1 MRNLQG
7 GGQMSAKDHPAYKEE
22 LQRLKY
28 TLDYVEK
35 NLETMTARKNV
46 LDKNVEQGKKHFNS
60 ESSQAYIDLMIGSML
75 QDRADVKLRNLVAAR
90 SKPYFARVDFK
101 ENEKPNVEKL
111 YIGKM
116 ALIREEDQE
125 LIIVDWRAPVANL
138 YYEERLGDAHYT
150 SPDGDI
156 DGQMLVKRQFS
167 INEGKLEEMFDI
179 DITTNDE
186 FLQASLG
193 SSADNRLKEIVS
205 TIQAEQNRVIRA
217 DMWRPLIVQGA
228 AGGGKTTIALHRIAY
243 LIYTYEKSFKPENFM
258 IIAPS
263 KLFLNYIS
271 DVLPELGVEKTKQTT
286 YEEFA
291 FNVIG
296 QKFKINDPNQK
307 LIQFVEINKTEEQQS
322 YNELLRKQSELKCSM
337 DFKDIIDQYIETIE
351 NDFIPKENF
360 TLGGR
365 VILKYEDIN
374 RLFIKEYR
382 KHPIVKRIDEIKK
395 HLQNRLKAQKEYL
408 AEDVQGKCDRYIA
421 KVKRA
426 MEPSDERQEL
436 IVKAIDKKNEVI
448 GKLQEYSKTA
458 VKNYIAKISKTNPL
472 QYYRD
477 FLENQDLYNSIVL
490 AKADRDTADF
500 LRSYTL
506 KVLDSDTVDLE
517 DIAPIM
523 YLKYKIYGVDEKIP
537 VRHIVIDEAQDFS
550 VFQIYTLKHII
561 KDSSFTILGD
571 LSQAIHSYRG
581 IKDWNDIN
589 EFVFEK
595 RSEMLTLEQSY
606 RTSVEIMEAANKVIA
621 TLKDD
626 KLIPAQPVIRHG
638 EPVEVI
644 NKSSRKEIAEDIS
657 GRIKELKKQ
666 GFKSIAIIC
675 KTAKECEEMHSLFK
689 KGKDSPY
696 VITGKEKEYKSGL
709 LIVPSYLAKG
719 LEFDAVF
726 VADASAE
733 NYSDSELDTK
743 LLYVA
748 LTRPLH
754 RLCIYY
760 IGEKSKLLADV

>member
-1 MRNLQG
+1 
-7 GGQMSAKDHPAYKEE
+7 MSAKNHPAYKEE
-22 LQRLKY
+22 LKRLSY
-28 TLDYVEK
+28 TLEYVEQ
-35 NLETMTARKNV
+35 NLSALTARKSD
-46 LDKNVEQGKKHFNS
+46 LDKDMDSGKKHFSSENS
-60 ESSQAYIDLMIGSML
+60 QQYIDLMIGSML
-75 QDRADVKLRNLVAAR
+75 QDRASVKLRNLLVAR
-90 SKPYFARVDFK
+90 SKPYFARVDFQ
-101 ENEKPNVEKL
+101 EQEKPNSEKF

-138 YYEERLGDAHYT
+138 YYEERLGDAHYV
-150 SPDGDI
+150 SPEGNVA
-156 DGQMLVKRQFS
+156 GQMLVKRQFS
-167 INEGKLEEMFDI
+167 INEGKLDEMFDI
-179 DITTNDE
+179 DITTSDE

-205 TIQAEQNRVIRA
+205 TIQAEQNQVIRA

-296 QKFKINDPNQK
+296 QKFKVNDQNQK
-307 LIQFVEINKTEEQQS
+307 LIQFVEINKTEEQQR
-322 YNELLRKQSELKCSM
+322 YNELLRGQSELKASM
-337 DFKDIIDQYIETIE
+337 VFKEIIDQYIETIE
-351 NDFIPKENF
+351 NDFIPKEDF
-360 TLGGR
+360 KLVGR
-365 VILKYEDIN
+365 VILTYDDIN
-374 RLFIKEYR
+374 KLFIKDYR

-395 HLQNRLKAQKEYL
+395 HLQNRLKAQKEHL
-408 AEDVQGKCDRYIA
+408 SDSVQVKCDRYIA
-421 KVKRA
+421 NVKRV
-426 MEPSDERQEL
+426 MEPSDARQEL
-436 IVKAIDKKNEVI
+436 IVKAIDKKNEI
-448 GKLQEYSKTA
+448 ISKLQEDSKTA
-458 VKNYIAKISKTNPL
+458 VKEYIAKISKTNPL

-477 FLENQDLYNSIVL
+477 FLENQEQYYSIVL
-490 AKADRDTADF
+490 EKIDKDTASF

-506 KVLDSDTVDLE
+506 EILDSETVDLE

-523 YLKYKIYGVDEKIP
+523 YLKFKIYGVDEKIP

-550 VFQIYTLKHII
+550 VFQLYTLKQII

-589 EFVFEK
+589 QYVFDEK
-595 RSEMLTLEQSY
+595 SEMLTLEQSY

-621 TLKDD
+621 TLNDP
-626 KLIPAQPVIRHG
+626 KLIPAKPVIRHG
-638 EPVEVI
+638 DPVLVL
-644 NKSSRKEIAEDIS
+644 NMLNRKEIAVDIADK
-657 GRIKELKKQ
+657 IKELRKQ

-696 VITGKEKEYKSGL
+696 VITGKEKEYKSGF

-726 VADASAE
+726 VADASEE
-733 NYSDSELDTK
+733 NYTTSELDTK
-743 LLYVA
+743 LMYVA

-754 RLCIYY
+754 KLYIYH
-760 IGEKSKLLADV
+760 IGERSKLLADV

>member
-1 MRNLQG
+1 MP
-7 GGQMSAKDHPAYKEE
+7 AKNHPAYKEE
-22 LQRLKY
+22 LGRLDY
-28 TLDYVEK
+28 TLGYVEE
-35 NLETMTARKNV
+35 NLQTMTSRKNS
-46 LDKNVEQGKKHFNS
+46 LDNQMERGKKHFSSDNS
-60 ESSQAYIDLMIGSML
+60 QMYIDLMVGSML
-75 QDRADVKLRNLVAAR
+75 QDRASVKLRNLIAAR

-101 ENEKPNVEKL
+101 EKEKDSSEKL

-116 ALIREEDQE
+116 ALIREDNQE

-138 YYEERLGDAHYT
+138 YYEERLGDAHYW
-150 SPDGDI
+150 SPDGNI
-156 DGQMLVKRQFS
+156 EGQLQLKRQFS

-193 SSADNRLKEIVS
+193 SNADNRLKEIVS

-217 DMWRPLIVQGA
+217 DMWKPLIVQGA

-243 LIYTYEKSFKPENFM
+243 LIYTHEKSFKPENFM

-296 QKFKINDPNQK
+296 QKFKLNDSNAK
-307 LIQFVEINKTEEQQS
+307 LIQFVEQNKTAEQQE
-322 YNELLRKQSELKCSM
+322 YNKLLQSQSELKCTM
-337 DFKDIIDQYIETIE
+337 TFKEIIDQYIESIE
-351 NDFIPKENF
+351 NDFIPKEDF

-365 VILKYEDIN
+365 VILSYEDIN

-395 HLQNRLKAQKEYL
+395 HLTNRLKAQKEYL

-426 MEPSDERQEL
+426 MEPSDERQQL
-436 IVKAIDKKNEVI
+436 IIKAIDKKNEVI
-448 GKLQEYSKTA
+448 GKLQELSKTA

-477 FLENQDLYNSIVL
+477 FLENQELYNSIVL
-490 AKADRDTADF
+490 DKTDKETAEF
-500 LRSYTL
+500 LRAYTL

-581 IKDWNDIN
+581 IKDWKDIN
-589 EFVFEK
+589 QFVFED

-621 TLKDD
+621 ALKDE
-626 KLIPAQPVIRHG
+626 KLIPAKPVIRHG
-638 EPVEVI
+638 EPVTVTG
-644 NKSSRKEIAEDIS
+644 KGSKKEIAEAIAS
-657 GRIKELKKQ
+657 KIKELKKE

-675 KTAKECEEMHSLFK
+675 KTAKACEEMHSFFK

-726 VADASAE
+726 VADASSE
-733 NYSDSELDTK
+733 NYTTSELDTK

-754 RLCIYY
+754 RLYIYHE
-760 IGEKSKLLADV
+760 GEKSELLKEV

>member
-1 MRNLQG
+1 MP
-7 GGQMSAKDHPAYKEE
+7 AKNHSAYKEE
-22 LQRLKY
+22 LKRLEY
-28 TLDYVEK
+28 TLDYVEE
-35 NLETMTARKNV
+35 NLSAMTERKAD
-46 LDKNVEQGKKHFNS
+46 LDKDIEQGKKHYSSDNS
-60 ESSQAYIDLMIGSML
+60 QMYIDLMIGSML
-75 QDRADVKLRNLVAAR
+75 QDRAGIKLRNLITAR

-101 ENEKPNVEKL
+101 EKDKVDNEKL

-116 ALIREEDQE
+116 ALIREDNQE

-138 YYEERLGDAHYT
+138 YYEERLGAAHYD
-150 SPDGDI
+150 SPDGNI
-156 DGQMLVKRQFS
+156 EGQLKLKRQFV
-167 INEGKLEEMFDI
+167 INEGKLEEIFDI

-193 SSADNRLKEIVS
+193 ASADNRLKEIVS

-217 DMWRPLIVQGA
+217 DMWKPLIVQGA

-243 LIYTYEKSFKPENFM
+243 LIYTHEKSFKPENFM
-258 IIAPS
+258 ILAPS

-296 QKFKINDPNQK
+296 QRFKLNDPNQK
-307 LIQFVEINKTEEQQS
+307 LIQFVEMNKTEEQQL
-322 YNELLRKQSELKCSM
+322 YNKRLRAQSELKCSM
-337 DFKDIIDQYIETIE
+337 AFKEIIDLYIETIE
-351 NDFIPKENF
+351 SNFIPKEDF

-374 RLFIKEYR
+374 RLFIKEYYR
-382 KHPIVKRIDEIKK
+382 HPIVKRIDEIKK
-395 HLQNRLKAQKEYL
+395 HLQNRLKANKEHI
-408 AEDVQGKCDRYIA
+408 ENEIQGKCDRYIA
-421 KVKRA
+421 KVKRS
-426 MEPSDERQEL
+426 MEQSDERQQL
-436 IVKAIDKKNEVI
+436 IIKAIDKKNEVI
-448 GKLQEYSKTA
+448 GKLQEYARTA
-458 VKNYIAKISKTNPL
+458 VKEYIAKISKTNPL
-472 QYYRD
+472 KYY
-477 FLENQDLYNSIVL
+477 EDLLTDEELYSAIVSD
-490 AKADRDTADF
+490 KTDEETASF

-506 KVLDSDTVDLE
+506 EVLKSGTIDIE

-523 YLKYKIYGVDEKIP
+523 YLKFKIYGVDEKIP

-550 VFQIYTLKHII
+550 VFQIYTLKQII

-571 LSQAIHSYRG
+571 LSQGIHSYRG
-581 IKDWNDIN
+581 IKDWKNLN
-589 EFVFEK
+589 RYVFEDK
-595 RSEMLTLEQSY
+595 SKMLTLEQSY

-621 TLKDD
+621 SLKDE
-626 KLIPAQPVIRHG
+626 KLIPAKPVIRHG
-638 EPVEVI
+638 EKVQVI
-644 NKSSRKEIAEDIS
+644 KLEEKKEIAEDIAAKV
-657 GRIKELKKQ
+657 KEIRKQ
-666 GFKSIAIIC
+666 NFKSIAIIC
-675 KTAKECEEMHSLFK
+675 KTAKECEEMHSYFK
-689 KGKDSPY
+689 KGKESPY

-733 NYSDSELDTK
+733 NYTTSELDTK

-754 RLCIYY
+754 MLYIYH
-760 IGEKSKLLADV
+760 IGEPSRLLIYV

>member
-1 MRNLQG
+1 
-7 GGQMSAKDHPAYKEE
+7 MSAKNHPAYKEE
-22 LQRLKY
+22 LQRLSY
-28 TLDYVEK
+28 TLEYVEQ
-35 NLETMTARKNV
+35 NLSTLTVRKSD
-46 LDKNVEQGKKHFNS
+46 LDKDMDRGKKHFSSENS
-60 ESSQAYIDLMIGSML
+60 QQYIDLMIGSML
-75 QDRADVKLRNLVAAR
+75 QDRADIKLRNLIAAR
-90 SKPYFARVDFK
+90 SKPYFARVDFQEK
-101 ENEKPNVEKL
+101 EKLNSEKL

-138 YYEERLGDAHYT
+138 YYEERLGDAHYV
-150 SPDGDI
+150 SPEGDVL
-156 DGQMLVKRQFS
+156 GQLLVKRQFS
-167 INEGKLEEMFDI
+167 INEGKLDEMFDI

-205 TIQAEQNRVIRA
+205 TIQAEQNQVIRA

-296 QKFKINDPNQK
+296 QKFKVNDHNQK
-307 LIQFVEINKTEEQQS
+307 LIQFVEINKTEEQKS
-322 YNELLRKQSELKCSM
+322 YNDLLRKQSELKCSM
-337 DFKDIIDQYIETIE
+337 LFKEIIDQYIETIE
-351 NDFIPKENF
+351 NDFIPKEDF
-360 TLGGR
+360 KLGGR
-365 VILKYEDIN
+365 VVLTYDDIN
-374 RLFIKEYR
+374 KLFVKDYR
-382 KHPIVKRIDEIKK
+382 KHPIVKRIEEIKK
-395 HLQNRLKAQKEYL
+395 HLRNRLKAQKEHL
-408 AEDVQGKCDRYIA
+408 SDSIQAKCDRYITN
-421 KVKRA
+421 VKMV
-426 MEPSDERQEL
+426 MEPSDARQEL

-448 GKLQEYSKTA
+448 GKLQENSKTA

-477 FLENQDLYNSIVL
+477 FLENQELYYSIVS
-490 AKADRDTADF
+490 DRIDKDLADF
-500 LRSYTL
+500 LRNYTL
-506 KVLDSDTVDLE
+506 QILDSDTVDLE

-523 YLKYKIYGVDEKIP
+523 YLKFKIYGVDEKIP

-550 VFQIYTLKHII
+550 VFQFYTLKQII

-581 IKDWNDIN
+581 IKDWKDIN
-589 EFVFEK
+589 QYVFDEK
-595 RSEMLTLEQSY
+595 GEMLTLELSY
-606 RTSVEIMEAANKVIA
+606 RTSVEIMDAANKVIA
-621 TLKDD
+621 TLKDP
-626 KLIPAQPVIRHG
+626 KLIPAKPVIRHG
-638 EPVEVI
+638 DPVAVM
-644 NKSSRKEIAEDIS
+644 NMLSRKEIAEDIADK
-657 GRIKELKKQ
+657 IKGLRKQ

-696 VITGKEKEYKSGL
+696 VITGREKEYKSGF

-733 NYSDSELDTK
+733 NYTTSELDTK

-754 RLCIYY
+754 KLYIYH
-760 IGEKSKLLADV
+760 IGERSKLLENV

>member
-1 MRNLQG
+1 
-7 GGQMSAKDHPAYKEE
+7 MSAKNHPAYKEE
-22 LQRLKY
+22 LKRLSY
-28 TLDYVEK
+28 TLEYVEQ
-35 NLETMTARKNV
+35 NLSALTARKSD
-46 LDKNVEQGKKHFNS
+46 LDKDMESGKKHFSSENS
-60 ESSQAYIDLMIGSML
+60 QQYIDLMIGSML
-75 QDRADVKLRNLVAAR
+75 QDRADVKLRNLIAAR
-90 SKPYFARVDFK
+90 SKPYFARVDFQ
-101 ENEKPNVEKL
+101 ENEKQSSEKL

-138 YYEERLGDAHYT
+138 YYEERLGDAHYV
-150 SPDGDI
+150 SPEGDVL
-156 DGQMLVKRQFS
+156 GQMLVKRQFS
-167 INEGKLEEMFDI
+167 INEGKLDEMFDI
-179 DITTNDE
+179 DITTSDE

-205 TIQAEQNRVIRA
+205 TIQAEQNQVIRA

-243 LIYTYEKSFKPENFM
+243 LIYTYEKTFKPENFM

-296 QKFKINDPNQK
+296 QKLKVNDSNQK
-307 LIQFVEINKTEEQQS
+307 LIQFVEINKTEEQKN
-322 YNELLRKQSELKCSM
+322 YNELLRKQSELKASM
-337 DFKDIIDQYIETIE
+337 AFKEIIDQYIETIE
-351 NDFIPKENF
+351 SEFIPKEDF
-360 TLGGR
+360 KLVGR
-365 VILKYEDIN
+365 VILAYDDIN
-374 RLFIKEYR
+374 KLFIKDYR
-382 KHPIVKRIDEIKK
+382 RHPIVKRIDEIKK

-408 AEDVQGKCDRYIA
+408 SESVQVKCDRYIA
-421 KVKRA
+421 NAKRV
-426 MEPSDERQEL
+426 MEPSDQRQEL
-436 IVKAIDKKNEVI
+436 IVKAIDKKNEI
-448 GKLQEYSKTA
+448 ISNLQEHSKTA

-477 FLENQDLYNSIVL
+477 FLENEELYYSIVL
-490 AKADRDTADF
+490 DKIDKDTAVF

-506 KVLDSDTVDLE
+506 KILDSDTVDLE

-550 VFQIYTLKHII
+550 VFQLFTLKQII

-589 EFVFEK
+589 RYVFDEK
-595 RSEMLTLEQSY
+595 SEMLTLEQSY
-606 RTSVEIMEAANKVIA
+606 RTSVEIMEAANEVIA
-621 TLKDD
+621 TLKDP
-626 KLIPAQPVIRHG
+626 KLIPAKPVIRHG
-638 EPVEVI
+638 DPVLVTKMS
-644 NKSSRKEIAEDIS
+644 NRKEIAVDIND
-657 GRIKELKKQ
+657 RIKELRKQ

-696 VITGKEKEYKSGL
+696 VITGREKEYKSGF

-726 VADASAE
+726 VADASEE
-733 NYSDSELDTK
+733 NYTTSELDTK

-754 RLCIYY
+754 KLYIYH
-760 IGEKSKLLADV
+760 IGERSKLLENV

>member
-1 MRNLQG
+1 MP
-7 GGQMSAKDHPAYKEE
+7 AKNHPAYQEE
-22 LQRLKY
+22 LERLNY
-28 TLDYVEK
+28 TLEYVEQ
-35 NLETMTARKNV
+35 NLSTMAERKQV
-46 LDKNVEQGKKHFNS
+46 LDKDMEAGKKHFSSDNS
-60 ESSQAYIDLMIGSML
+60 QMYIDLMIGSML
-75 QDRADVKLRNLVAAR
+75 QDRAGVKLKNLVAAR
-90 SKPYFARVDFK
+90 SKPYFARVDFQ
-101 ENEKPNVEKL
+101 ENEKESSEKL

-138 YYEERLGDAHYT
+138 YYEERLGDAHYA
-150 SPDGDI
+150 SPEGKVN
-156 DGQMLVKRQFS
+156 GQLQLKRQFS

-217 DMWRPLIVQGA
+217 DMWKPLIVQGA

-243 LIYTYEKSFKPENFM
+243 LIYTHEKTFKPENFM

-296 QKFKINDPNQK
+296 QKFKLNDANQK
-307 LIQFVEINKTEEQQS
+307 LIQFVEDNKTEEQIS
-322 YNELLRKQSELKCSM
+322 YNKLLRSQSELKCSM
-337 DFKDIIDQYIETIE
+337 DFKEIIDRYIESIE
-351 NDFIPKENF
+351 SEFIPKQDF

-365 VILKYEDIN
+365 VILSYEDIN

-426 MEPSDERQEL
+426 MEPSDERQAL

-458 VKNYIAKISKTNPL
+458 VKSYIEKISKTNPL

-477 FLENQDLYNSIVL
+477 FLENVELYNSIVL
-490 AKADRDTADF
+490 EKTDQATADF

-506 KVLDSDTVDLE
+506 QVLDTDTIDLE

-561 KDSSFTILGD
+561 RDSSFTILGD

-581 IKDWNDIN
+581 IKDWQDIN
-589 EFVFEK
+589 HHVFEEK
-595 RSEMLTLEQSY
+595 SEMLTLEQSY

-621 TLKDD
+621 TLEDD
-626 KLIPAQPVIRHG
+626 KLTPAKPVIRHG
-638 EPVEVI
+638 EPVGVI
-644 NKSSRKEIAEDIS
+644 GKDSKKEIAEDIAAK
-657 GRIKELKKQ
+657 IKEIKKE

-675 KTAKECEEMHSLFK
+675 KTAKECDEMQSYFK
-689 KGKDSPY
+689 KGKDAPY

-726 VADASAE
+726 VADASAD
-733 NYSDSELDTK
+733 NYSTSELDTK

-754 RLCIYY
+754 KLYIYY
-760 IGEKSKLLADV
+760 LGKRSKLLESV

>member
-1 MRNLQG
+1 
-7 GGQMSAKDHPAYKEE
+7 MSAKNHPAYKEE
-22 LQRLKY
+22 LQRLSY
-28 TLDYVEK
+28 TLEYVEQ
-35 NLETMTARKNV
+35 NLSTLTVRKSD
-46 LDKNVEQGKKHFNS
+46 LDKDMDRGKKHFSSENS
-60 ESSQAYIDLMIGSML
+60 QQYIDLMIGSML
-75 QDRADVKLRNLVAAR
+75 QDRADIKLRNLIAAR
-90 SKPYFARVDFK
+90 SKPYFARVDFQEK
-101 ENEKPNVEKL
+101 EKLNSEKL

-138 YYEERLGDAHYT
+138 YYEERLGDAHYV
-150 SPDGDI
+150 SPEGDVL
-156 DGQMLVKRQFS
+156 GQLLVKRQFS
-167 INEGKLEEMFDI
+167 INEGKLDEMFDI

-205 TIQAEQNRVIRA
+205 TIQAEQNQVIRA

-296 QKFKINDPNQK
+296 QKFKVNDHNQK
-307 LIQFVEINKTEEQQS
+307 LIQFVEINKTEEQKS
-322 YNELLRKQSELKCSM
+322 YNDLLRKQSELKCSM
-337 DFKDIIDQYIETIE
+337 LFKEIIDQYIETIE
-351 NDFIPKENF
+351 NDFIPKEDF
-360 TLGGR
+360 KLGGR
-365 VILKYEDIN
+365 VVLTYDDIN
-374 RLFIKEYR
+374 KLFVKDYR
-382 KHPIVKRIDEIKK
+382 KHPIVKRIEEIKK
-395 HLQNRLKAQKEYL
+395 HLRNRLKAQKEHL
-408 AEDVQGKCDRYIA
+408 SDSIQAKCDRYITN
-421 KVKRA
+421 VKMV
-426 MEPSDERQEL
+426 MEPSDARQEL

-477 FLENQDLYNSIVL
+477 FLDNQELYYSIVSGKIDKDL
-490 AKADRDTADF
+490 ADF
-500 LRSYTL
+500 LRNYTL
-506 KVLDSDTVDLE
+506 QILDSDTVDLE

-523 YLKYKIYGVDEKIP
+523 YLKFKIYGVDEKIP

-550 VFQIYTLKHII
+550 VFQFYTLKQII

-581 IKDWNDIN
+581 IKDWKDIN
-589 EFVFEK
+589 QYVFDEK
-595 RSEMLTLEQSY
+595 GEMLTLELSY
-606 RTSVEIMEAANKVIA
+606 RTSVEIMDAANKVIA
-621 TLKDD
+621 TLKDP
-626 KLIPAQPVIRHG
+626 KLIPAKPVIRHG
-638 EPVEVI
+638 DPVAVM
-644 NKSSRKEIAEDIS
+644 NMLSRKEIAEDIADK
-657 GRIKELKKQ
+657 IKGLRKQ

-696 VITGKEKEYKSGL
+696 VITGREKEYKSGF

-733 NYSDSELDTK
+733 NYTTSELDTK

-754 RLCIYY
+754 KLYIYH
-760 IGEKSKLLADV
+760 IGEKSKLLEDV

>member
-1 MRNLQG
+1 MP
-7 GGQMSAKDHPAYKEE
+7 AKNHPAYKVE
-22 LQRLKY
+22 LERLKY
-28 TLDYVEK
+28 TLEYVEE
-35 NLETMTARKNV
+35 NLDTMTARKSV
-46 LDKNVEQGKKHFNS
+46 LDKDMDYGKKHYSSENS
-60 ESSQAYIDLMIGSML
+60 QMYIDMMIGSML
-75 QDRADVKLRNLVAAR
+75 QDRAGVKLKNLFAAR
-90 SKPYFARVDFK
+90 SKPYFARVDFQ
-101 ENEKPNVEKL
+101 EKDKPDREKL

-116 ALIREEDQE
+116 ALIREENQE

-138 YYEERLGDAHYT
+138 YYEERLGDAHYY
-150 SPDGDI
+150 SPEGDI
-156 DGQMLVKRQFS
+156 VGQLLLKRQFS

-193 SSADNRLKEIVS
+193 SNADNRLKEIVS

-217 DMWRPLIVQGA
+217 DMWKPLIVQGA

-243 LIYTYEKSFKPENFM
+243 LIYTHEKSFKPENFM

-296 QKFKINDPNQK
+296 QKFKVNDSNQK
-307 LIQFVEINKTEEQQS
+307 LIQFVETNKTTEQQR
-322 YNELLRKQSELKCSM
+322 YNELLRGQSELKCSM
-337 DFKDIIDQYIETIE
+337 DFKDIIDRCIESIE
-351 NDFIPKENF
+351 KDFIPKEDF

-365 VILKYEDIN
+365 VILSYEDIN

-395 HLQNRLKAQKEYL
+395 HLQNRLKTQKEYL
-408 AEDVQGKCDRYIA
+408 AEDIQGKCDRYIA

-426 MEPSDERQEL
+426 MEPSDERQQL

-448 GKLQEYSKTA
+448 AKLQELSKTA

-477 FLENQDLYNSIVL
+477 FLENQELYHSIVL
-490 AKADRDTADF
+490 NYTDHATAEF
-500 LRSYTL
+500 LRKYTL
-506 KVLDSDTVDLE
+506 EILDSDTVDLE

-581 IKDWNDIN
+581 IKDWKELNQY
-589 EFVFEK
+589 VFEEK
-595 RSEMLTLEQSY
+595 SDMLTLEQSY

-621 TLKDD
+621 TLQDE
-626 KLIPAQPVIRHG
+626 KLIPAVPVIRHG
-638 EPVEVI
+638 EPVKVLCKATKKEV
-644 NKSSRKEIAEDIS
+644 AEDIADQ
-657 GRIKELKKQ
+657 IKALKKE

-675 KTAKECEEMHSLFK
+675 KTARDCEEMHSYFK

-709 LIVPSYLAKG
+709 IIVPSYLAKG

-726 VADASAE
+726 VADASVD
-733 NYSDSELDTK
+733 NYTTSELDTK

-748 LTRPLH
+748 MTRPLH
-754 RLCIYY
+754 RLSIYY
-760 IGEKSKLLADV
+760 VGEPSTLLADV

>member
-1 MRNLQG
+1 
-7 GGQMSAKDHPAYKEE
+7 MSAKNHPAYKEE
-22 LQRLKY
+22 LQRLNY
-28 TLDYVEK
+28 TLEYVEQS
-35 NLETMTARKNV
+35 LSIMTARKSN
-46 LDKNVEQGKKHFNS
+46 LDNDIERGKRHYNS
-60 ESSQAYIDLMIGSML
+60 ESSQSYIDLMIGTML

-101 ENEKPNVEKL
+101 EKEKPNSEKL

-138 YYEERLGDAHYT
+138 YYEERLGDAHYY
-150 SPDGDI
+150 SPEGDVE
-156 DGQMLVKRQFS
+156 GQLMVKRQFS

-217 DMWRPLIVQGA
+217 DMWKPLIVQGA

-243 LIYTYEKSFKPENFM
+243 LIYTHEKSFKPENFM

-271 DVLPELGVEKTKQTT
+271 DVLPELGVEKTRQTT

-296 QKFKINDPNQK
+296 QKFKVNDSNQK
-307 LIQFVEINKTEEQQS
+307 LIQFVETNRTEEQQS
-322 YNELLRKQSELKCSM
+322 YNDLLRKQSELKC
-337 DFKDIIDQYIETIE
+337 DIVFKEIIDQYIETIE
-351 NDFIPKENF
+351 NDYIPKEDF
-360 TLGGR
+360 TLMGR
-365 VILKYEDIN
+365 MILSYEDIN

-382 KHPIVKRIDEIKK
+382 RHPIVKRIDEIKK
-395 HLQNRLKAQKEYL
+395 HLQNRLKAQKDYL
-408 AEDVQGKCDRYIA
+408 AEGVQSKCDRYIA
-421 KVKRA
+421 NVKRL

-436 IVKAIDKKNEVI
+436 IVKAIDKKNEVL
-448 GKLQEYSKTA
+448 GKLQEYAKTA

-477 FLENQDLYNSIVL
+477 FLENQGLYDSIVL
-490 AKADRDTADF
+490 NKTDSETAAF

-506 KVLDSDTVDLE
+506 EVLNSDTVDLE

-581 IKDWNDIN
+581 IKDWKDIN
-589 EFVFEK
+589 QYVFDEK
-595 RSEMLTLEQSY
+595 SEMLTLEQSY

-638 EPVEVI
+638 DPVAVI
-644 NKSSRKEIAEDIS
+644 SKANKKEIAEDIAHK
-657 GRIKELKKQ
+657 IKELKKQ

-675 KTAKECEEMHSLFK
+675 KTAKECDEMHALFK

-719 LEFDAVF
+719 LEFDVVF

-733 NYSDSELDTK
+733 NYSTSELDTK

-754 RLCIYY
+754 KLYIYN
-760 IGEKSKLLADV
+760 IGEKSKLLAEV

>member
-1 MRNLQG
+1 
-7 GGQMSAKDHPAYKEE
+7 MSAKSHPAYKEE
-22 LQRLKY
+22 LKRLNY
-28 TLDYVEK
+28 TLEYVEQ
-35 NLETMTARKNV
+35 NLSIMTARKSE
-46 LDKNVEQGKKHFNS
+46 LDKDMESGKKHYSS
-60 ESSQAYIDLMIGSML
+60 ESSQSYIDLMIGSML
-75 QDRADVKLRNLVAAR
+75 QDRADVKLRNLFAAR
-90 SKPYFARVDFK
+90 SKPYFARVDFQ
-101 ENEKPNVEKL
+101 ENEKLSSEKF

-125 LIIVDWRAPVANL
+125 LIIVDWRAPVSNL
-138 YYEERLGDAHYT
+138 YYEERLGDAHYA
-150 SPDGDI
+150 SPEGNVE
-156 DGQMLVKRQFS
+156 GQLLVKRQFS

-205 TIQAEQNRVIRA
+205 TIQAEQNSVIRA

-307 LIQFVEINKTEEQQS
+307 LIQFVETNKTEEQRS

-337 DFKDIIDQYIETIE
+337 FFKEIIDQYIETIE

-365 VILKYEDIN
+365 TILSYEDIN
-374 RLFIKEYR
+374 KLFIKEYR
-382 KHPIVKRIDEIKK
+382 RHPIVKRIDEIKK

-458 VKNYIAKISKTNPL
+458 VKSYIAKISKTNPL

-477 FLENQDLYNSIVL
+477 FLENQELYSSIVL
-490 AKADRDTADF
+490 DKTDEATADF

-506 KVLDSDTVDLE
+506 QVLDSDTVDLE
-517 DIAPIM
+517 DVAPIM

-550 VFQIYTLKHII
+550 VFQIYTLKNII

-589 EFVFEK
+589 QYVFDEK
-595 RSEMLTLEQSY
+595 SEMLTLEQSY

-621 TLKDD
+621 TLQDD
-626 KLIPAQPVIRHG
+626 KLIPAKPVIRHG
-638 EPVEVI
+638 DPVSVVSKL
-644 NKSSRKEIAEDIS
+644 NRKEIAEDIA
-657 GRIKELKKQ
+657 GKIKELRKQ

-696 VITGKEKEYKSGL
+696 IITGKEKEYKSGL

-733 NYSDSELDTK
+733 NYTTSELDTK

-754 RLCIYY
+754 KLYIYH
-760 IGEKSKLLADV
+760 IGERSKLLKDV

>member
-1 MRNLQG
+1 MP
-7 GGQMSAKDHPAYKEE
+7 AKNHPAYKEE
-22 LQRLKY
+22 LERLNY
-28 TLDYVEK
+28 TLSYVEK
-35 NLETMTARKNV
+35 NLEVMTDRKNI
-46 LDKNVEQGKKHFNS
+46 LDEDMETGKKHFSSDNS
-60 ESSQAYIDLMIGSML
+60 QQYIDLMIGSML
-75 QDRADVKLRNLVAAR
+75 QDRAGVKLRNLVAAR

-101 ENEKPNVEKL
+101 EAEKDFAEKL

-116 ALIREEDQE
+116 ALIREDNQE

-138 YYEERLGDAHYT
+138 YYEERLGDASYE
-150 SPDGDI
+150 SPDGRI
-156 DGQMLVKRQFS
+156 NGQLQVKRQFS

-217 DMWRPLIVQGA
+217 DMWKPLIVQGA

-243 LIYTYEKSFKPENFM
+243 LIYTYEKTFKPENFM

-291 FNVIG
+291 FHAIG
-296 QKFKINDPNQK
+296 QKFKVNDANEK
-307 LIQFVEINKTEEQQS
+307 LIQFVETNKTKEQRE
-322 YNELLRKQSELKCSM
+322 YNALLRKQSELKCAM
-337 DFKDIIDQYIETIE
+337 DFKDIIDRYIETIE
-351 NDFIPKENF
+351 NNFIPKEDF

-365 VILKYEDIN
+365 SILKYEDIN

-395 HLQNRLKAQKEYL
+395 HLQNRLKAQKEFL

-421 KVKRA
+421 KVKGA
-426 MEPSDERQEL
+426 MEPSDERQQL

-448 GKLQEYSKTA
+448 GRLHEYSKTA

-477 FLENQDLYNSIVL
+477 FLENKELYDSIVL
-490 AKADRDTADF
+490 QKTDGATAEF
-500 LRSYTL
+500 LRTYTL
-506 KVLDSDTVDLE
+506 EVLNKDTVDLE

-523 YLKYKIYGVDEKIP
+523 YLKFKIYGVDEKIP

-571 LSQAIHSYRG
+571 LSQGIHNYRG
-581 IKDWNDIN
+581 IQDWREIN
-589 EFVFEK
+589 RFVFEGK
-595 RSEMLTLEQSY
+595 SEVLTLEQSY

-621 TLKDD
+621 TLKDE

-638 EPVEVI
+638 DPVLVI
-644 NKSSRKEIAEDIS
+644 EKDSKKAVAEDIAEK
-657 GRIKELKKQ
+657 IKSLQKEGL
-666 GFKSIAIIC
+666 KSIAIIC
-675 KTAKECEEMHSLFK
+675 KTAKECEEMHTYFK

-696 VITGKEKEYKSGL
+696 VITGKEKEYKSGF

-719 LEFDAVF
+719 LEFDGVF
-726 VADASAE
+726 VADGSAA
-733 NYSDSELDTK
+733 NYSTSELDTK
-743 LLYVA
+743 LMYVA

-754 RLCIYY
+754 KLYIYHV
-760 IGEKSKLLADV
+760 GEKSPLLAEV

>member
-1 MRNLQG
+1 
-7 GGQMSAKDHPAYKEE
+7 MSAKNHPAYKEE
-22 LQRLKY
+22 LQRLSY
-28 TLDYVEK
+28 TLEYVEQS
-35 NLETMTARKNV
+35 LRALTARKSG
-46 LDKNVEQGKKHFNS
+46 LDEEMDRGKKHFSSENS
-60 ESSQAYIDLMIGSML
+60 QQYIDLMIGSML
-75 QDRADVKLRNLVAAR
+75 QDRASVKLRNLIVAR
-90 SKPYFARVDFK
+90 SKPYFARVDFQEK
-101 ENEKPNVEKL
+101 EKPSSEKF

-116 ALIREEDQE
+116 ALIREENQE
-125 LIIVDWRAPVANL
+125 LIIVDWRAPVSNL
-138 YYEERLGDAHYT
+138 YYEERLGDAHYV
-150 SPDGDI
+150 SPEGNVE
-156 DGQMLVKRQFS
+156 GQMLVKRQFS
-167 INEGKLEEMFDI
+167 INEGKLDEMFDI
-179 DITTNDE
+179 DITTSDE

-205 TIQAEQNRVIRA
+205 TIQAEQNQVIRA

-296 QKFKINDPNQK
+296 QKFKVNDHNQK
-307 LIQFVEINKTEEQQS
+307 LIQFVEINKTEEQQK
-322 YNELLRKQSELKCSM
+322 YNKLLRNQSELKCSM
-337 DFKDIIDQYIETIE
+337 QFKEIIDQYIESIE
-351 NDFIPKENF
+351 KDFIPKEDF
-360 TLGGR
+360 KLGGI
-365 VILKYEDIN
+365 VVLTYEDIN
-374 RLFIKEYR
+374 KLFIKDYR
-382 KHPIVKRIDEIKK
+382 KLPIVKRIDEIKK
-395 HLQNRLKAQKEYL
+395 HLQNRLKARKEHL
-408 AEDVQGKCDRYIA
+408 SEAIQIKCDRYIA
-421 KVKRA
+421 NAKMA
-426 MEPSDERQEL
+426 MEPSDKRQEL
-436 IVKAIDKKNEVI
+436 IVKAIDKKNDII
-448 GKLQEYSKTA
+448 GKLQEHSKSA

-477 FLENQDLYNSIVL
+477 FLENQGLYYTIVSD
-490 AKADRDTADF
+490 KTDKETADL

-506 KVLDSDTVDLE
+506 QILNSATVDLE

-523 YLKYKIYGVDEKIP
+523 YLKFKIYGVDEKIP

-550 VFQIYTLKHII
+550 VFQFYTLKQII

-589 EFVFEK
+589 QYVFDEK
-595 RSEMLTLEQSY
+595 GEMLTLELSY
-606 RTSVEIMEAANKVIA
+606 RTSVEIMDAANKVIA
-621 TLKDD
+621 TLKDR
-626 KLIPAQPVIRHG
+626 KLIPAKPVIRHG
-638 EPVEVI
+638 DPVAVM
-644 NKSSRKEIAEDIS
+644 SMLSRKEIATDIADK
-657 GRIKELKKQ
+657 IKGLRKQ
-666 GFKSIAIIC
+666 GLKSIAIIC

-696 VITGKEKEYKSGL
+696 VITGKEKEYKSGFL
-709 LIVPSYLAKG
+709 VVPSYLAKG

-726 VADASAE
+726 VADANAE
-733 NYSDSELDTK
+733 SYTTSELDTK

-754 RLCIYY
+754 KLYIYH
-760 IGEKSKLLADV
+760 IGEKSKLLENV

>member
-1 MRNLQG
+1 MP
-7 GGQMSAKDHPAYKEE
+7 AKNHPAYKEE
-22 LQRLKY
+22 LERLNY
-28 TLDYVEK
+28 TLSYVEK
-35 NLETMTARKNV
+35 NLEVMTKRKNT
-46 LDKNVEQGKKHFNS
+46 LDEDMEKGKKHFSSDNS
-60 ESSQAYIDLMIGSML
+60 QQYIDLMIGSML
-75 QDRADVKLRNLVAAR
+75 QDRAGVKLRNLVAAR

-101 ENEKPNVEKL
+101 ETEKDFIEKL

-116 ALIREEDQE
+116 ALIREDNQE

-138 YYEERLGDAHYT
+138 YYEERLGDASYA
-150 SPDGDI
+150 SPDGRI
-156 DGQMLVKRQFS
+156 SGQLQVKRQFS

-217 DMWRPLIVQGA
+217 DMWTPLIVQGA

-243 LIYTYEKSFKPENFM
+243 LIYTYEKTFKPENFM

-271 DVLPELGVEKTKQTT
+271 DVLPELGVEQTRQTT

-296 QKFKINDPNQK
+296 QKFKVNDANEK
-307 LIQFVEINKTEEQQS
+307 LIQFVETNKTQEQQD
-322 YNELLRKQSELKCSM
+322 YNALLRKQSELKCAM
-337 DFKDIIDQYIETIE
+337 DFKDIIDLYIETIE
-351 NDFIPKENF
+351 NDFIPKEDF

-365 VILKYEDIN
+365 SILKYEDIN

-395 HLQNRLKAQKEYL
+395 HLQNRLKAQKEFL

-426 MEPSDERQEL
+426 MEPSDQRQQL
-436 IVKAIDKKNEVI
+436 IINAIDKKNEVL

-477 FLENQDLYNSIVL
+477 FLENKELYDSIVL
-490 AKADRDTADF
+490 QRTDAATAEF
-500 LRSYTL
+500 LRTYTL
-506 KVLDSDTVDLE
+506 EVLNSGTVDLE

-523 YLKYKIYGVDEKIP
+523 YLKFKIYGVDEKIP

-571 LSQAIHSYRG
+571 LSQGIHNYRG
-581 IKDWNDIN
+581 IKDWKDIN
-589 EFVFEK
+589 RFVFEEK
-595 RSEMLTLEQSY
+595 SDMLTLEQSY

-621 TLKDD
+621 TLQDE

-638 EPVEVI
+638 DPVLVME
-644 NKSSRKEIAEDIS
+644 KESKKAVAEDIMEKI
-657 GRIKELKKQ
+657 RVLKKE
-666 GFKSIAIIC
+666 GLKSVAIIC
-675 KTAKECEEMHSLFK
+675 KTAKECEEMQTHFK

-696 VITGKEKEYKSGL
+696 VITGKEKEYKSGF

-726 VADASAE
+726 VADGSAD
-733 NYSDSELDTK
+733 NYTTSELDTK
-743 LLYVA
+743 LMYVA

-754 RLCIYY
+754 KLYIYH
-760 IGEKSKLLADV
+760 IGEKSALLADV

>member
-1 MRNLQG
+1 MP
-7 GGQMSAKDHPAYKEE
+7 AKNHPAYKEE
-22 LQRLKY
+22 LQRLNY
-28 TLDYVEK
+28 TLEYVEQS
-35 NLETMTARKNV
+35 LSVMTTRKNI
-46 LDKNVEQGKKHFNS
+46 LDNDIERGKKHYSS
-60 ESSQAYIDLMIGSML
+60 ESSQSYIDLMIGSML
-75 QDRADVKLRNLVAAR
+75 QDRANVKLRNLVAAR

-101 ENEKPNVEKL
+101 EKEKLNTEKL

-138 YYEERLGDAHYT
+138 YYEERLGDAHYY
-150 SPDGDI
+150 SPAGDVE
-156 DGQMLVKRQFS
+156 GQLQLKRQFS

-179 DITTNDE
+179 DITTSDE

-217 DMWRPLIVQGA
+217 DMWKPLIVQGA

-243 LIYTYEKSFKPENFM
+243 LIYTHEKSFKPENFM

-271 DVLPELGVEKTKQTT
+271 DVLPELGVERTRQTT

-307 LIQFVEINKTEEQQS
+307 LIQFVEVNKTLEQQS
-322 YNELLRKQSELKCSM
+322 YNELLRKQSELKCAIT
-337 DFKDIIDQYIETIE
+337 FKEIIDQYIETIE
-351 NDFIPKENF
+351 DDFIPKEDF

-365 VILKYEDIN
+365 VILSYESIN
-374 RLFIKEYR
+374 KLFIKEYR

-448 GKLQEYSKTA
+448 GKLQEYAKTA

-477 FLENQDLYNSIVL
+477 LLENQELYNSIIL
-490 AKADRDTADF
+490 DKTTNETAEF

-506 KVLDSDTVDLE
+506 QVLDSDTVDLE
-517 DIAPIM
+517 DVAPIM

-581 IKDWNDIN
+581 IKDWKDIN
-589 EFVFEK
+589 QYVFDEK
-595 RSEMLTLEQSY
+595 SEMLTLEQSY

-626 KLIPAQPVIRHG
+626 KLIPAKPVIRHG
-638 EPVEVI
+638 DPVEVI
-644 NKSSRKEIAEDIS
+644 SKESKKEITEDIAVK
-657 GRIKELKKQ
+657 IKELKRQ
-666 GFKSIAIIC
+666 GFKSIAVIC
-675 KTAKECEEMHSLFK
+675 KTAKECEEMHSHFK

-696 VITGKEKEYKSGL
+696 VITGKEKEYKSGF

-733 NYSDSELDTK
+733 NYSTSELDTK

-754 RLCIYY
+754 KLYIYH
-760 IGEKSKLLADV
+760 IGEKSKLVAEV

>member
-1 MRNLQG
+1 
-7 GGQMSAKDHPAYKEE
+7 MSAKNHPAYKEE
-22 LQRLKY
+22 LQRLHY
-28 TLDYVEK
+28 TLEYVEQ
-35 NLETMTARKNV
+35 NLSNLTARKSD
-46 LDKNVEQGKKHFNS
+46 LDKDMDREKKHFSSENS
-60 ESSQAYIDLMIGSML
+60 QQYIDLMIGTML
-75 QDRADVKLRNLVAAR
+75 QDRASVKLRNLIAAR
-90 SKPYFARVDFK
+90 SKPYFARVDFQ
-101 ENEKPNVEKL
+101 EKEKL
-111 YIGKM
+111 SSEKFYIGKM
-116 ALIREEDQE
+116 ALIREDNQE

-138 YYEERLGDAHYT
+138 YYEERLGDAHYI
-150 SPDGDI
+150 SPEGNVL
-156 DGQMLVKRQFS
+156 GQMLVKRQFS
-167 INEGKLEEMFDI
+167 INEGKLDEMFDI
-179 DITTNDE
+179 DITTSDE

-205 TIQAEQNRVIRA
+205 TIQAEQNQVIRA

-296 QKFKINDPNQK
+296 QKFKVNDPNQK
-307 LIQFVEINKTEEQQS
+307 LIQFVEINKTEEQQR
-322 YNELLRKQSELKCSM
+322 YNDLLRKQSELKCSM
-337 DFKDIIDQYIETIE
+337 LFKEIIDQYIETIE
-351 NDFIPKENF
+351 NDFIPKEDF
-360 TLGGR
+360 KLGGR
-365 VILKYEDIN
+365 VVLTYDDIN
-374 RLFIKEYR
+374 KLFIKDYR
-382 KHPIVKRIDEIKK
+382 KRPIVKRIDEIKK
-395 HLQNRLKAQKEYL
+395 HLQNRLKAQKERL
-408 AEDVQGKCDRYIA
+408 SEGIQVKCDRYIA
-421 KVKRA
+421 NAKMV
-426 MEPSDERQEL
+426 MEPSDKRQEL
-436 IVKAIDKKNEVI
+436 IIKAIDKKNEVI
-448 GKLQEYSKTA
+448 ASLQEHSKSA
-458 VKNYIAKISKTNPL
+458 VKDYIAKISKTNPL

-477 FLENQDLYNSIVL
+477 FLENQELYDSIVSD
-490 AKADRDTADF
+490 KMHKDTADF

-506 KVLDSDTVDLE
+506 QTLDSDTVDLE

-523 YLKYKIYGVDEKIP
+523 YLKFKIYGVDEKIP

-550 VFQIYTLKHII
+550 VFQFYTLKQII

-589 EFVFEK
+589 QYVFDGK
-595 RSEMLTLEQSY
+595 SEMLTLEQSY

-621 TLKDD
+621 TLEDP
-626 KLIPAQPVIRHG
+626 KLIPAKPVIRHG
-638 EPVEVI
+638 DPVSVM
-644 NKSSRKEIAEDIS
+644 SMLSRKEVAGDIADK
-657 GRIKELKKQ
+657 IKGLRKE

-675 KTAKECEEMHSLFK
+675 KTAKECEEMYSLFK

-696 VITGKEKEYKSGL
+696 VITGKEKEYKSGF

-733 NYSDSELDTK
+733 NYTISELDTK

-754 RLCIYY
+754 KLYIYH
-760 IGEKSKLLADV
+760 IGEKSKLLENV

>member
-1 MRNLQG
+1 MP
-7 GGQMSAKDHPAYKEE
+7 AKNHPAYKEE
-22 LQRLKY
+22 LQRLDY
-28 TLDYVEK
+28 TLDYVK
-35 NLETMTARKNV
+35 QNLDTMTNRKKV
-46 LDKNVEQGKKHFNS
+46 LDNDIERGKKHFNS

-75 QDRADVKLRNLVAAR
+75 QDRADVKLRNLVAAK

-101 ENEKPNVEKL
+101 ETEKENSEKL

-138 YYEERLGDAHYT
+138 YYEERLGDAHYS
-150 SPDGDI
+150 SPDGDVK
-156 DGQMLVKRQFS
+156 GQLQLKRQFS

-217 DMWRPLIVQGA
+217 DMWKPLIVQGA

-243 LIYTYEKSFKPENFM
+243 LIYTHEKSFKPENFM

-291 FNVIG
+291 FSVIG
-296 QKFKINDPNQK
+296 QKFKLNDSNQK
-307 LIQFVEINKTEEQQS
+307 LIQFVENNKTEEQQS
-322 YNELLRKQSELKCSM
+322 YNELLRRQSELKCSM
-337 DFKDIIDQYIETIE
+337 VFKEIIDSYIETIE
-351 NDFIPKENF
+351 NDFIPKEDF

-365 VILKYEDIN
+365 VILSYADIN

-395 HLQNRLKAQKEYL
+395 HLQNRLKAQKEFL

-421 KVKRA
+421 KIKRL
-426 MEPSDERQEL
+426 MEPSDERQEM
-436 IVKAIDKKNEVI
+436 IVKAIDKKNEVL
-448 GKLQEYSKTA
+448 GKLNEISKSA

-477 FLENQDLYNSIVL
+477 FLENKELYYSILWERTEREV
-490 AKADRDTADF
+490 AAF
-500 LRSYTL
+500 LRKYTL
-506 KVLDSDTVDLE
+506 EVLDSDTVDLE

-581 IKDWNDIN
+581 IKDWRDIN
-589 EFVFEK
+589 KHVFEEK
-595 RSEMLTLEQSY
+595 SEMLTLEQSY

-626 KLIPAQPVIRHG
+626 KLTPAKPVIRHG
-638 EPVEVI
+638 DPVEVI
-644 NKSSRKEIAEDIS
+644 SKENRKEIAEDIAAKV
-657 GRIKELKKQ
+657 KEIKKQ

-675 KTAKECEEMHSLFK
+675 KTAKECDEMHGYFK

-726 VADASAE
+726 VADASSE
-733 NYSDSELDTK
+733 NYTTSELDTK

-754 RLCIYY
+754 KLCIYH
-760 IGEKSKLLADV
+760 IGQRSKLLENV

>member
-1 MRNLQG
+1 
-7 GGQMSAKDHPAYKEE
+7 MSAKNHPAYKEE
-22 LQRLKY
+22 LQRLSY
-28 TLDYVEK
+28 TLEYVEQS
-35 NLETMTARKNV
+35 LRALTARKSG
-46 LDKNVEQGKKHFNS
+46 LDEEMDRGKKHFSSENS
-60 ESSQAYIDLMIGSML
+60 QQYIDLMIGSML
-75 QDRADVKLRNLVAAR
+75 QDRASVKLRNLIVAR
-90 SKPYFARVDFK
+90 SKPYFARVDFQEK
-101 ENEKPNVEKL
+101 EKPSSEKF

-116 ALIREEDQE
+116 ALIREENQE
-125 LIIVDWRAPVANL
+125 LIIVDWRAPVSNL
-138 YYEERLGDAHYT
+138 YYEERLGDAHYV
-150 SPDGDI
+150 SPEGNVE
-156 DGQMLVKRQFS
+156 GQMLVKRQFS
-167 INEGKLEEMFDI
+167 INEGKLDEMFDI
-179 DITTNDE
+179 DITTSDE

-205 TIQAEQNRVIRA
+205 TIQAEQNQVIRA

-296 QKFKINDPNQK
+296 QKFKVNDHNQK
-307 LIQFVEINKTEEQQS
+307 LIQFVEINKTEEQQK
-322 YNELLRKQSELKCSM
+322 YNKLLRNQSELKCSM
-337 DFKDIIDQYIETIE
+337 QFKEIIDQYIESIE
-351 NDFIPKENF
+351 KDFIPKEDF
-360 TLGGR
+360 KLGGI
-365 VILKYEDIN
+365 VVLTYEDIN
-374 RLFIKEYR
+374 KLFIKDYR
-382 KHPIVKRIDEIKK
+382 KLPIVKRIDEIKK
-395 HLQNRLKAQKEYL
+395 HLQNRLKARKEHL
-408 AEDVQGKCDRYIA
+408 SEGIQVKCDRYIA
-421 KVKRA
+421 NAKMA
-426 MEPSDERQEL
+426 MEPSDKRQEL
-436 IVKAIDKKNEVI
+436 IVKAIDKKNDII
-448 GKLQEYSKTA
+448 GKLQEHSKSA

-477 FLENQDLYNSIVL
+477 FLENQGLYYTIVSD
-490 AKADRDTADF
+490 KTDKETADL

-506 KVLDSDTVDLE
+506 QILNSATVDLE

-523 YLKYKIYGVDEKIP
+523 YLKFKIYGVDEKIP

-550 VFQIYTLKHII
+550 VFQFYTLKQII

-589 EFVFEK
+589 QYVFDEK
-595 RSEMLTLEQSY
+595 GEMLTLELSY
-606 RTSVEIMEAANKVIA
+606 RTSVEIMDAANKVIA
-621 TLKDD
+621 TLKDR
-626 KLIPAQPVIRHG
+626 KLIPAKPVIRHG
-638 EPVEVI
+638 DPVAVM
-644 NKSSRKEIAEDIS
+644 SMLSRKEIATDIADK
-657 GRIKELKKQ
+657 IKGLRKQ
-666 GFKSIAIIC
+666 GLKSIAIIC

-696 VITGKEKEYKSGL
+696 VITGKEKEYKSGFL
-709 LIVPSYLAKG
+709 VVPSYLAKG

-726 VADASAE
+726 VADANAE
-733 NYSDSELDTK
+733 SYTTSELDTK

-754 RLCIYY
+754 KLYIYH
-760 IGEKSKLLADV
+760 IGEKSKLLENV

>member
-1 MRNLQG
+1 MP
-7 GGQMSAKDHPAYKEE
+7 AKNHPAYKEE
-22 LQRLKY
+22 LKRLEY
-28 TLDYVEK
+28 TLDYVEE
-35 NLETMTARKNV
+35 NLKTMTMRKST
-46 LDKNVEQGKKHFNS
+46 LDKDIEQGKRHYNS
-60 ESSQAYIDLMIGSML
+60 ESSQAYIDLMIGTML
-75 QDRADVKLRNLVAAR
+75 QDRADVKLRNLIAAR

-101 ENEKPNVEKL
+101 EAEKTETEKI

-125 LIIVDWRAPVANL
+125 LIIVDWRAPVSNL
-138 YYEERLGDAHYT
+138 YYEERLGDAHYI

-156 DGQMLVKRQFS
+156 KGQLQLKRQLS

-217 DMWRPLIVQGA
+217 DMWKPLIVQGA

-243 LIYTYEKSFKPENFM
+243 LIYTYERSFKPENFM

-291 FNVIG
+291 FSVIG

-307 LIQFVEINKTEEQQS
+307 LIQFVETNKTEEQQL
-322 YNELLRKQSELKCSM
+322 YNKRLRAQSELKCSM
-337 DFKDIIDQYIETIE
+337 TFKEIIDQYIETIE
-351 NDFIPKENF
+351 ESFIPKEDF

-374 RLFIKEYR
+374 RLFIKDYR

-408 AEDVQGKCDRYIA
+408 AESIQSKCDRYIV
-421 KVKRA
+421 KVKQV
-426 MEPSDERQEL
+426 MEPSDERQRL
-436 IVKAIDKKNEVI
+436 IVKAIDNKNEAI
-448 GKLQEYSKTA
+448 AKLQEISKTA
-458 VKNYIAKISKTNPL
+458 VKSYIAKISKTNPL
-472 QYYRD
+472 QYYKD
-477 FLENQDLYNSIVL
+477 FLKDEELFNSIM
-490 AKADRDTADF
+490 AEKTDEETASF

-506 KVLDSDTVDLE
+506 GVLKTDTVDLE

-581 IKDWNDIN
+581 IKDWKDIS
-589 EFVFEK
+589 EYVFEDK
-595 RSEMLTLEQSY
+595 SEMLTLEQSY

-638 EPVEVI
+638 EKVHVI
-644 NKSSRKEIAEDIS
+644 SKETKKEIAQDIS
-657 GRIKELKKQ
+657 AKVKELKKEN
-666 GFKSIAIIC
+666 FKSIAIIC
-675 KTAKECEEMHSLFK
+675 KTAKECEEMHSYFK

-696 VITGKEKEYKSGL
+696 IITGKEKEYKSGL

-726 VADASAE
+726 VADADAE
-733 NYSDSELDTK
+733 NYTTSELDTK

-748 LTRPLH
+748 MTRPLH
-754 RLCIYY
+754 KLYIYH
-760 IGEKSKLLADV
+760 IGEPSQLLADV